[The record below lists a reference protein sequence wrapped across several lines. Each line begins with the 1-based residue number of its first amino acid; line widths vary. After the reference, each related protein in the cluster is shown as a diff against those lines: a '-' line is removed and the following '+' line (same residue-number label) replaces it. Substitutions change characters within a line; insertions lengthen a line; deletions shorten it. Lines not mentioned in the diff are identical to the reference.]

1 MNLILYGSQSP
12 RQRLI
17 NARGASWR
25 KDVVAGASGR
35 RTMAIYERGY
45 MIGTNMGDASRLRW
59 PARAR
64 VRREAP
70 AGELGVVEQRVLP
83 KPREVRFLV

>member
-1 MNLILYGSQSP
+1 
-12 RQRLI
+12 
-17 NARGASWR
+17 
-25 KDVVAGASGR
+25 
-35 RTMAIYERGY
+35 MAIYERGY